1 MVFLASCSAEAD
13 GLWCTSAH
21 TAAALGFQ
29 CDALQRS
36 TCDAK
41 RRHVRA
47 HTRTLQHAHARNTAL
62 MHSAADLCGMN
73 RSTIAR
79 RAIRRG
85 SRACR
90 AAEGR
95 IRGRALSVAC
105 LHTLTPLP
113 LNARAHERA
122 APICLHSHGSSHA
135 SKLARV
141 CADQM
146 RTRVR
151 GAPARARVHCWGRS
165 ARDRALQPSVCN
177 HATLSHAMHDS
188 TPLRGGKPN
197 FGCMLHQ
204 AWRTPADRRIAAS
217 HRWIAHCRV
226 LRRSDAISGRAGR
239 IVPTYR
245 AG

>member
-36 TCDAK
+36 TCDAN
-41 RRHVRA
+41 RRHERA
-47 HTRTLQHAHARNTAL
+47 HTRTLQHAHARSRAHT
-62 MHSAADLCGMN
+62 HSGNAQRDRSMRN

-151 GAPARARVHCWGRS
+151 GAPARAGVHCWGRS

-177 HATLSHAMHDS
+177 HATLSHAMQVTSPPPPPTHTHTLPHAPPPD
-188 TPLRGGKPN
+188 P
-197 FGCMLHQ
+197 
-204 AWRTPADRRIAAS
+204 TPARFVPVTWKIRCAA
-217 HRWIAHCRV
+217 
-226 LRRSDAISGRAGR
+226 LPRRS
-239 IVPTYR
+239 
-245 AG
+245 